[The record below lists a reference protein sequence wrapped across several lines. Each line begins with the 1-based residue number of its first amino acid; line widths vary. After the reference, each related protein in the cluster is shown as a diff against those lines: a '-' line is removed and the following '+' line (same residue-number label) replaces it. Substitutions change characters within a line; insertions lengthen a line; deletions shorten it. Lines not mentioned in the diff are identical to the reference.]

1 MAQQQSTSAAVALI
15 AAKLARGP
23 VSVTFGHNTARLSTS
38 RDGVALAW
46 TVVYNDA
53 GASYTATP
61 SVYSSVEE
69 LGACLP
75 DLARDIAEQ
84 LRTTEDVTL
93 STIAEALTTG
103 HTLKIRGHNGAA
115 VGTLVWR
122 DPGRSST

>member
-38 RDGVALAW
+38 RDGVALTW

-69 LGACLP
+69 LGECLP

-84 LRTTEDVTL
+84 LRTTEEVAL
-93 STIAEALTTG
+93 STIADALIDRG
-103 HTLKIRGHNGAA
+103 IHLKIHNERRTCGDAGSWC
-115 VGTLVWR
+115 GT
-122 DPGRSST
+122 T